1 MSKALVELYNIS
13 RKITTNENKYMYIAS
28 RYGLHNYRVIT
39 SGELNIR
46 GKDIELPI
54 YVREFVKEHNE
65 VLIINNMY
73 RDNVE
78 GIIMRGIK
86 EKAFANYGFKKGSLY
101 GLGNLDKDFKYGDL
115 IVLVE
120 GAIDSDVCR
129 LFLTKNCLSVMTSS
143 VTRSQLQVLSCLTDK
158 VLLLLDNDEAGNKGE
173 ESSKKKLE
181 SAGIMTYRISKDYRI
196 KDLGDLLDM
205 KRNGDPNAD
214 QIINYYKA
222 QILSKGGR
230 LV

>member
-1 MSKALVELYNIS
+1 MSKALVDLYNIS

-28 RYGLHNYRVIT
+28 RYGLQNYRVIS

-46 GKDIELPI
+46 GKDIELPT
-54 YVREFVKEHNE
+54 YVREFVKGQGE
-65 VLIINNMY
+65 VVVINNMY
-73 RDNVE
+73 KNNVE

-86 EKAFANYGFKKGSLY
+86 EKAFTVCGFKKGSLY
-101 GLGNLDKDFKYGDL
+101 GLGSLDKDFKYGDL

-129 LFLTKNCLSVMTSS
+129 LFLTKNCLAVMTSS
-143 VTRSQLQVLSCLTDK
+143 ITKSQLQVLSCLTDK

-181 SAGIMTYRISKDYRI
+181 SAGILTYRISKDYRI

-205 KRNGDPNAD
+205 KRNGDTYAD
-214 QIINYYKA
+214 YIINYYKA
-222 QILSKGGR
+222 QILGKGGKI
-230 LV
+230 V